1 MRGYRLTNLDPKGT
15 VRQLLEICMSDM
27 ERKTAGVP
35 TLKRLPLYL
44 RLLRKMKENGEE
56 YASGTVVAKELG
68 LDPIVVRKDLAIT
81 GAVGRPRLGFPMD
94 EIISAIEEFLG
105 WSNTSDAF
113 LVGVGNMG
121 RALLGYQGF
130 EQHGM
135 RIVAAFDS
143 DPNIIGTAVHGKS
156 VLDISKMPDLA
167 KRMHVRIG
175 ILTVTASVAQ
185 GVADA
190 MIAGGIRAI
199 WNFTPTSLD
208 VPNYVILQREELAS
222 SLAVLSHRLLI
233 ESRC

>member
-1 MRGYRLTNLDPKGT
+1 MG
-15 VRQLLEICMSDM
+15 QIEH
-27 ERKTAGVP
+27 KTAGVP

-44 RLLRKMKENGEE
+44 RLLRKMKEAGEE
-56 YASGTVVAKELG
+56 YASGAVVAKELG

-113 LVGVGNMG
+113 LAGVGSLG
-121 RALLGYQGF
+121 RALLGYRGF

-135 RIVAAFDS
+135 RITAAFDN
-143 DPNIIGTAVHGKS
+143 DPRIIGSKVHGKT
-156 VLDISKMPDLA
+156 VLEIGKLPELA
-167 KRMHVRIG
+167 KRMHVQIG

-185 GVADA
+185 EVADA

-199 WNFTPTSLD
+199 WNFTPTTLT
-208 VPNYVILQREELAS
+208 VPDRVILQREELAS
-222 SLAVLSHRLLI
+222 SLAVLSHRLLVTGQAD
-233 ESRC
+233 

>member
-1 MRGYRLTNLDPKGT
+1 MS
-15 VRQLLEICMSDM
+15 QL

-81 GAVGRPRLGFPMD
+81 GAVGRPRLGFQMD
-94 EIISAIEEFLG
+94 EIIEAIEEFLG
-105 WSNTSDAF
+105 WSNTSEAF
-113 LVGVGNMG
+113 LVGVGSLG

-135 RIVAAFDS
+135 RIAAAFDK
-143 DPNIIGTAVHGKS
+143 DPAIIGTKVHGKTI
-156 VLDISKMPDLA
+156 LDIEKMPGLA
-167 KRMHVRIG
+167 KRMHVQIG

-199 WNFTPTSLD
+199 WNFTPTNLT
-208 VPNYVILQREELAS
+208 VPSHVILQREELAS

-233 ESRC
+233 EDSLAPKA

>member
-1 MRGYRLTNLDPKGT
+1 MS
-15 VRQLLEICMSDM
+15 QL

-94 EIISAIEEFLG
+94 EIIEAIEEFLG
-105 WSNTSDAF
+105 WTNTSDAF
-113 LVGVGNMG
+113 LVGVGSLG
-121 RALLGYQGF
+121 HALLGYQGF
-130 EQHGM
+130 EQHGL
-135 RIVAAFDS
+135 RFAAAFDS
-143 DPNIIGTAVHGKS
+143 DPDVIGKTVHGKT
-156 VLDISKMPDLA
+156 VLNIDQMPELA

-185 GVADA
+185 DVANA
-190 MIAGGIRAI
+190 MIEGGIRAI
-199 WNFTPTSLD
+199 WNFTPTTLD
-208 VPNYVILQREELAS
+208 VPDHVILQREELAS

-233 ESRC
+233 ESSRQP

>member
-1 MRGYRLTNLDPKGT
+1 
-15 VRQLLEICMSDM
+15 MSQI
-27 ERKTAGVP
+27 EHKTAGVP

-44 RLLRKMKENGEE
+44 RLLRKMKEAGEE

-105 WSNTSDAF
+105 WSNTTDAF
-113 LVGVGNMG
+113 LVGVGCLG

-143 DPNIIGTAVHGKS
+143 NPEIIGTIVNGKT
-156 VLDISKMPDLA
+156 VLDIEKMPELA
-167 KRMHVRIG
+167 KRMHVQIG
-175 ILTVTASVAQ
+175 VLTVTASVAQ
-185 GVADA
+185 QVADT
-190 MIAGGIRAI
+190 MIEGGIRAI
-199 WNFTPTSLD
+199 WNFTPTNLD
-208 VPNYVILQREELAS
+208 VPEHVILQREELAS

-233 ESRC
+233 ESNRT